1 MKLLTVAYD
10 SQIFLLQKKGG
21 ISRYFAELINQF
33 QINPELGIKPVLTFT
48 STVNDYLLDDPS
60 LGNLKRVQPGA
71 TALTAL
77 AGDLF
82 GRDPSLAKADLIHTT
97 FYLPGFLS
105 KYGSL
110 KRVSTLYDMIP
121 ENTKRPL
128 GRWNPHFA
136 KSSYLSRAD
145 AVLSISNTSTADMVR
160 EYRKPIKATTTYLGV
175 GQNFHPNLERLTYTP
190 HPYFLFVGNRAG
202 YKRWDVAVRAFADVA
217 SSFPQVRLEL
227 VGGGP
232 LTASEL
238 KTISMLNVTTQVF
251 QRDVPESEL
260 APLYSNALALLY
272 PTEYEGF
279 GLPLVEAMA
288 SGVPILASDIPINRE
303 ICLSA
308 ANLFP
313 KGDVVSLATLMRT
326 LLRSSASFRSKVA
339 EGLDRSKNFT
349 WYECARKTAEVYR
362 SVLVENKVIS

>member
-33 QINPELGIKPVLTFT
+33 HINPELGVKPVLPFT
-48 STVNDYLLDDPS
+48 STVNDYLLEDPS
-60 LGNLKRVQPGA
+60 LGQLKRVGTGA
-71 TALTAL
+71 TALTSL
-77 AGDLF
+77 VGDLL
-82 GRDPSLAKADLIHTT
+82 GKHPLLEGADLIHTT

-105 KYGSL
+105 KYRSM

-136 KSSYLSRAD
+136 KSTYLSKAD

-175 GQNFHPNLERLTYTP
+175 GKNFRPNLERLSSTP
-190 HPYFLFVGNRAG
+190 HLYFLFVGNRAG

-217 SSFPQVRLEL
+217 SSFPEVRLEL

-238 KTISMLNVTTQVF
+238 KMISKLNVSSQVF
-251 QRDVPESEL
+251 QRDVPDSEL

-288 SGVPILASDIPINRE
+288 SGLPIFASDIPINRE

-313 KGDVVSLATLMRT
+313 KADFVSLATLMRT
-326 LLRSSASFRSKVA
+326 LLRSSVSFRSKVA
-339 EGLDRSKNFT
+339 EGLARSKDFT